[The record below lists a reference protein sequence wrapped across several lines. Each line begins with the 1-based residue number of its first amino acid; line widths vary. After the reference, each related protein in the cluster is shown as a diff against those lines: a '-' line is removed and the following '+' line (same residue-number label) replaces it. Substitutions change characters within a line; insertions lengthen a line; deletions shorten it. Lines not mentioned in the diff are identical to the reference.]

1 MIKYFILYTQLLFLV
16 SCDYREEEQQTVSNE
31 NVIHIAKNDL
41 GCSYTGAVDVDKVY
55 LFKSNDE
62 VENVVRQIMS
72 RTGLADNFIVKASD
86 VDNAC
91 ALIKNNQRYI
101 LYNQFF
107 MKNVIEKTNSEKA
120 ALSILAHEIGHH
132 LNGHTFLNI
141 NDEIRIQL
149 ELEADRFSGFIMAK
163 FGASLEESLKAIQ
176 LFGNNSETS
185 THPAKKTRIAAI
197 TNGFLEASTD
207 QPITPKEDFQ
217 DIGSDYIINI
227 SRPPLA
233 LRNRSLSPNEIR
245 IANSG
250 TPEARKINLATIIA
264 DLPNGTPIEL
274 LSQVNNTFY
283 IRTYLNNRE
292 FVGYIVKKHSGNPT
306 ILKFK

>member
-1 MIKYFILYTQLLFLV
+1 MFKYFILYTPLLFLV
-16 SCDYREEEQQTVSNE
+16 SCNYREEKQQIVTNE
-31 NVIHIAKNDL
+31 NVIAIAKNDF
-41 GCSYTGAVDVDKVY
+41 GCSYTGAVNVDKVY

-62 VENVVRQIMS
+62 VEKKIGQIMS
-72 RTGLADNFIVKASD
+72 HTGLEDNFIVKASD

-141 NDEIRIQL
+141 SDEIRIQL

-207 QPITPKEDFQ
+207 QPISPEEDLQ
-217 DIGSDYIINI
+217 KIDSGDIIDI

-233 LRNRSLSPNEIR
+233 MRNRSLSPDEIR

-250 TPEARKINLATIIA
+250 TTEARKINRATIIA
-264 DLPNGTPIEL
+264 DLPNGTPIKL

-306 ILKFK
+306 ILKVK